1 MNESTKRYNKK
12 TYSNYMFRVRKDSE
26 LEVKIQS
33 MIAEGH
39 SLNWLLTELI
49 CNHLG
54 VPMPYRYRFITT
66 REPLCKPVPDAKKEK
81 ES

>member
-1 MNESTKRYNKK
+1 MSESAKRYNKK
-12 TYSNYMFRVRKDSE
+12 TYSNYMFRVRKDSQ

-49 CNHLG
+49 CNHLS
-54 VPMPYRYRFITT
+54 VPMPHRYRFIKT
-66 REPLCKPVPDAKKEK
+66 REPLCKPEPSTEKEK
-81 ES
+81 RS